1 MDEEFLHDHDHDHD
15 HPHDHPHEPD
25 HHIHPVNSFIDKIS
39 LEFLL
44 NKTHY
49 HKYLAKT
56 DPQLYAEQ
64 QDFLESCS
72 HYRRPILDM
81 TAGLLENPKS
91 TQYSREVCDAFDK
104 YAQTLIRYLEVKERS
119 DNAQKVFQLHDD
131 DDDETLFP
139 ESMNHVV
146 SSNPTAPKH
155 SKTGTKTSTKT
166 GTLDAFVLRK

>member
-1 MDEEFLHDHDHDHD
+1 METNTDVSPDFVEE
-15 HPHDHPHEPD
+15 PH
-25 HHIHPVNSFIDKIS
+25 IYPVNSFIDKMS

-49 HKYLAKT
+49 QKYLAKT

-64 QDFLESCS
+64 QEFLESCS
-72 HYRRPILDM
+72 QYRRPILDM
-81 TAGLLENPKS
+81 TARLLENPKS

-104 YAQTLIRYLEVKERS
+104 YAQTMIRYLEVKEKS
-119 DNAQKVFQLHDD
+119 DSVQKIFNMDD
-131 DDDETLFP
+131 DSDDNETLFP

-146 SSNPTAPKH
+146 SSNSPAPKH
-155 SKTGTKTSTKT
+155 SRT